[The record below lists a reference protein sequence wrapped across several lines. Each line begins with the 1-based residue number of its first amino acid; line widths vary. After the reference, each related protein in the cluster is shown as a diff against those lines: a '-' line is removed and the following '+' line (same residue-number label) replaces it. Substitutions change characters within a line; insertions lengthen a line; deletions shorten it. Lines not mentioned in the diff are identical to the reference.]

1 MRLLQKKLLATVVD
15 LFTIFL
21 KVAPGSTAT
30 AYSGLGSGFTG
41 DNLQRAV
48 DEMRNKK
55 KKNCLR
61 SLPGHSFASGN
72 VLYISIASFQKKYHC
87 LLIFFFLFTFCYT
100 PSADL
105 PLITKSRNTRFSF
118 TSCNSFSFC
127 KLFSST

>member
-30 AYSGLGSGFTG
+30 ASSGLGSGFTG
-41 DNLQRAV
+41 DNSQRAV

-61 SLPGHSFASGN
+61 LLPAHFVG
-72 VLYISIASFQKKYHC
+72 QW
-87 LLIFFFLFTFCYT
+87 
-100 PSADL
+100 
-105 PLITKSRNTRFSF
+105 
-118 TSCNSFSFC
+118 
-127 KLFSST
+127 